1 MNDSVVVPQPHIVI
15 QAEQV
20 HIHLHSSSSVPPQHY
35 RQQQQ
40 QQQQQ
45 HHHHIS
51 MPENE
56 RRSLFGRLMGTTAAA
71 QNRSARRPSNIPRF
85 TNMNDTPSAPP
96 GNSTHLIV
104 TNVSGSSRRQ
114 QQETA
119 AALSDALTRGGAVTL
134 GQTTIRLNRAES
146 APDPTNNNTTAQ
158 SPATETTRRKRNP
171 RSSELPEHRFWLK
184 GDLREPLLEL
194 QRHSFYDAGTIVH
207 HTRLAMLVQ
216 ESVQHRQTLPLYVGN
231 TLPVQSIVYTEQEL
245 RQLFRQVCLAVQVLH
260 VPGRFTSSSDSRDHG
275 YVTFPTAH
283 RNLHLNHILVDP
295 TTGQVSLRG
304 FQHAVRLD
312 QTVDPSSFQQT
323 DSSNSGGGQE
333 EQKLESFISTVTD
346 TFGEHE
352 HERSSATSGLYYS
365 TAPLIF
371 DEPDDDHQ
379 PTSDADPETLAR
391 RHRRRLKRRTYDWF
405 AFRAPELHV
414 DGAPHGTA
422 VDIWSLG
429 AALYVLLTGLPPF
442 RGTGTSLSEA
452 KLAARIAPYDI
463 TTEPSAAAQDL
474 VQRMLV
480 VDPRQRLDIGAVLA
494 HEWLADESESA
505 VAASMS
511 SDLTLAQACL
521 QDWGRRSK
529 K

>member
-1 MNDSVVVPQPHIVI
+1 MNNSVAVQQPHITI

-20 HIHLHSSSSVPPQHY
+20 HIHLHSSSVPPHHHHH
-35 RQQQQ
+35 RH
-40 QQQQQ
+40 QQ
-45 HHHHIS
+45 HHTIS
-51 MPENE
+51 MPVNE
-56 RRSLFGRLMGTTAAA
+56 RRSLFGRWMGSPAATAAPRR
-71 QNRSARRPSNIPRF
+71 NRTGHRPSSIPRF
-85 TNMNDTPSAPP
+85 TNVDTPSGAPP
-96 GNSTHLIV
+96 EHGTTHLIV
-104 TNVSGSSRRQ
+104 NHGSNNVRQ

-119 AALSDALTRGGAVTL
+119 AALSAELTRGGAVTL

-146 APDPTNNNTTAQ
+146 APDATNNTTAQ
-158 SPATETTRRKRNP
+158 PSETTRRKRNP

-216 ESVQHRQTLPLYVGN
+216 ESVQHRQTLPLYIGN
-231 TLPVQSIVYTEQEL
+231 TLPMQSIVYTEQEL

-260 VPGRFTSSSDSRDHG
+260 VPGRPSS
-275 YVTFPTAH
+275 TFPTAH

-312 QTVDPSSFQQT
+312 QMVDPSSFQQT
-323 DSSNSGGGQE
+323 DSTNSGGGQE
-333 EQKLESFISTVTD
+333 EQKVESFISTVTD

-352 HERSSATSGLYYS
+352 HERNSTSGSGLYYS

-371 DEPDDDHQ
+371 DEPDNDHQ
-379 PTSDADPETLAR
+379 PTSDTDPETSAR

-452 KLAARIAPYDI
+452 KLAARIANYDI

-521 QDWGRRSK
+521 QDWKQRSK